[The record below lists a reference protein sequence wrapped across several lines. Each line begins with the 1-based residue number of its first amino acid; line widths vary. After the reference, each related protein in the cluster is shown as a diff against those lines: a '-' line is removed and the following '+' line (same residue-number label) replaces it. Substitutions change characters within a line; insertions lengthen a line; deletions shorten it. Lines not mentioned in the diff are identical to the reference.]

1 MRDWIKSKNG
11 MIAGAAS
18 FFGVLF
24 FLWQILGVSSP
35 SAVRV
40 LDARISF
47 QFTAY
52 QEKEEHFISYSLEN
66 TKKRK
71 VKASVRVQLGALGIG
86 GLFQPL
92 KDARDT
98 AVLEPLETKS
108 FVTKFELPKGKVPQ
122 GKELIAQVKVKRVSR
137 A

>member
-1 MRDWIKSKNG
+1 MNDRLKSKRG
-11 MIAGAAS
+11 MIAGAAI
-18 FFGVLF
+18 FFGALF

-40 LDARISF
+40 LDSRISF

-52 QEKEEHFISYSLEN
+52 QDKEEHFVSYSLEN

-71 VKASVRVQLGALGIG
+71 VKASVRVQLGSPGAGNF
-86 GLFQPL
+86 FQSL
-92 KDARDT
+92 KDVRDA

-108 FVTKFELPKGKVPQ
+108 FVTKIELPKGKAPQ
-122 GKELIAQVKVKRVSR
+122 EKELIAQVKVKRVSR